1 MSELKVST
9 DEVSRASQS
18 VRAAANSLDD
28 RVRSLTERVEGL
40 LNGGWKGQAADA
52 FRKDWEQWLHGAKE
66 VVGGLDSTSSLL
78 ASNASTYSDRE
89 SSNASSVGSSGSG
102 LLNMDL

>member
-9 DEVSRASQS
+9 DEVRRASQS
-18 VRAAANSLDD
+18 VRAAADNLDD

-52 FRKDWEQWLHGAKE
+52 FRKDWEQWLHGAKD

-78 ASNASTYSDRE
+78 ASSASRYADQE
-89 SSNASSVGSSGSG
+89 SSNASSIGASGSA
-102 LLNMDL
+102 LLNLDF